1 MEINKTYYV
10 SELPDIIT
18 GSTLFRTWRGLFPE
32 DQEICLN
39 EELYITDFTIH
50 SQQELDRLINADQY
64 FGFDKKLYGEIF
76 KSVEHYWREDP
87 NASPFVLPD
96 NQPSWLVR
104 QLVGLFTE
112 QKPMLLLLCMKF
124 DYTELFDYAVETH
137 GLIGNHVPFVF
148 PLLYYAIM
156 NKNIEVF
163 KRGLT
168 AGLPFTDELFDPILK
183 TNNAEIFRLM
193 FEKQIKI
200 TYKTEQKI
208 CKSASPALFKIFLE
222 HYIDECKNN
231 PFRLL
236 IATIH
241 NIDNFRELILNQNIA
256 CAKLLGRPFVYD
268 LFINCMKSSVQL
280 DIVLLA
286 EQYFGI
292 TMAEFII
299 ENHKLVDPYLPLIEI
314 HPYVIRTD
322 NLDLYMH
329 LLRAGLRVTN
339 KLRNQAIDDM
349 CLKITPGL
357 IKKHLAEQS

>member
-1 MEINKTYYV
+1 MNILKTYNV
-10 SELPDIIT
+10 SELPDIII
-18 GSTLFRTWRGLFPE
+18 GSTHFRTWRDLFPD
-32 DQEICLN
+32 DQEICII
-39 EELYITDFTIH
+39 EDIYITDFTIH
-50 SQQELDRLINADQY
+50 SQDDLDRLIKADQY
-64 FGFDKKLYGEIF
+64 FGFEKKLYGEIF
-76 KSVEHYWREDP
+76 KNVERYWREDP
-87 NASPFVLPD
+87 NSSPFVLPD
-96 NQPSWLVR
+96 EKTSWLVR

-112 QKPMLLLLCMKF
+112 QKPLLLLLCMKR
-124 DYTELFDYAVETH
+124 DYTELFDYAIETH
-137 GLIGNHVPFVF
+137 GLIGNNVPFVF
-148 PLLYYAIM
+148 PLLYYAVS
-156 NKNIEVF
+156 NNNIEVF
-163 KRGLT
+163 KRGVE
-168 AGLPFTDELFDPILK
+168 AGLPLTDDLFDPILK
-183 TNNAEIFRLM
+183 TNNEEIFRLM

-256 CAKLLGRPFVYD
+256 TAKLLGRPFVYD

-329 LLRAGLRVTN
+329 LIKAGLRVTN

-357 IKKHLAEQS
+357 IKKHLVEQS

>member
-1 MEINKTYYV
+1 MNIIKTYNV

-18 GSTLFRTWRGLFPE
+18 GSTYFSTWRGLFPE
-32 DQEICLN
+32 DQVICLN
-39 EELYITDFTIH
+39 EDLYITDFTIH
-50 SQQELDRLINADQY
+50 SQQELDRLIKADQY
-64 FGFDKKLYGEIF
+64 FGFEKKLYCEIF

-87 NASPFVLPD
+87 NSSPFVLPEE
-96 NQPSWLVR
+96 QTSWLVR

-112 QKPMLLLLCMKF
+112 QKPLLLLLCMKR

-148 PLLYYAIM
+148 PLLYYAVM
-156 NKNIEVF
+156 NNNIEVF
-163 KRGLT
+163 KRGVN
-168 AGLPFTDELFDPILK
+168 AGLPFTEELFDPVLK
-183 TNNAEIFRLM
+183 TNNEEIFRLM

-200 TYKTEQKI
+200 TYKSEQKI
-208 CKSASPALFKIFLE
+208 CKSASPTLFKIFLE

-241 NIDNFRELILNQNIA
+241 NIDNFRELILNQNVA
-256 CAKLLGRPFVYD
+256 CAKLLGRTFIYD

-280 DIVLLA
+280 EIVLLT

-299 ENHKLVDPYLPLIEI
+299 DNNQCVDPYLPLIEI

-329 LLRAGLRVTN
+329 LFCAGLRVTN

-349 CLKITPGL
+349 CVKITPGL
-357 IKKHLAEQS
+357 IKKHLEEQS